1 MWRTLYLIGTEENT
15 LANNH
20 YHFMP
25 LTNTISEHH
34 VPGTILTSRDKAVKT
49 LGNILALLMFKF
61 CWAERNDD
69 EIDED

>member
-1 MWRTLYLIGTEENT
+1 
-15 LANNH
+15 
-20 YHFMP
+20 MP